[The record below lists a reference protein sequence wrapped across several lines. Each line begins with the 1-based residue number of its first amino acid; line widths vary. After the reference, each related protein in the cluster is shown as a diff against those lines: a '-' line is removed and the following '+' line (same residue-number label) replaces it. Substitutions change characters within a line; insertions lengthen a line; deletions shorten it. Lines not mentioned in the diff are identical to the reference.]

1 MKSTFCCITVYKI
14 RGECTTFAD
23 RLKSLRMT
31 RGESQEDV
39 AKALG
44 ISQSRYQ
51 TYESNKREPNSVL
64 LIKIAKYF
72 GVSTDYLLGN
82 FQDSSNIDFSISKA
96 YSELDEH
103 GKKAVDAILKIEY
116 ERCQFQ
122 SGTNMR

>member
-1 MKSTFCCITVYKI
+1 MYKI

-23 RLKSLRMT
+23 RLKNLRMA
-31 RGESQEDV
+31 RSESQEDV

-82 FQDSSNIDFSISKA
+82 FQNNNEIDFSISKT
-96 YSELDEH
+96 YSELDEY
-103 GKKAVDAILKIEY
+103 GKKAVDVILKIEY
-116 ERCQFQ
+116 ERCQSQ
-122 SGTNMR
+122 KKDT